1 MFTNLYVFRHCRS
14 SSRAGILVRTHNL
27 DYENADVPN
36 NVERFTYLLRFPDIR
51 IQNRHY
57 AGSIQSDYRNFNV
70 AIYW

>member
-57 AGSIQSDYRNFNV
+57 AGSIQSDYRNFNA